1 CLSSVTTAL
10 GLGFKPFAEPVF
22 QRCVKLV
29 AKTLVETQMHHQN
42 PQLDMPDKD
51 FMIVALDLL
60 SGLTQGLNTSIES
73 LVASSQPPLLP
84 LLTACM
90 TVRVYAWM
98 FWEGEKRWLW
108 WDIHTQWSV
117 GIHVIDMQ
125 PDGILADMYLCFY
138 TLQDDVPEVRQSAY
152 ALLGDLAISCFT
164 HITSYLP
171 RFMPELVA
179 QIDPNAEQVSVCN
192 NAAWAAGEIALQ
204 WGEWD
209 EEEARES
216 AEVNVWVQPLLERLI
231 PLLTTESTPRTL
243 LENAAITIGR
253 LGFVAPDLV
262 APHMELFVEQWCRA
276 LRSIRDNEEK
286 VSAFRGLCAMIQI
299 NPQGVMK

>member
-152 ALLGDLAISCFT
+152 ALLGDLAISCFA

-216 AEVNVWVQPLLERLI
+216 
-231 PLLTTESTPRTL
+231 
-243 LENAAITIGR
+243 TIRVTRRRRGQR
-253 LGFVAPDLV
+253 LGAAVAGAPDPAPDDRIHTAHATRKRSHHHRPARLRRSGPGRAAHGAVRRTVVQGPALHPRQRGEGLRFSWLV
-262 APHMELFVEQWCRA
+262 RHDP
-276 LRSIRDNEEK
+276 D
-286 VSAFRGLCAMIQI
+286 
-299 NPQGVMK
+299 